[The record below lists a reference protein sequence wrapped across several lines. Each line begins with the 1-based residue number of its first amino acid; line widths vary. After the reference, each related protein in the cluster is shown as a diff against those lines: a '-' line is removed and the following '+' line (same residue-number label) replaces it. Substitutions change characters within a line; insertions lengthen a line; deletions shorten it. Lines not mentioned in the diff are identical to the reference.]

1 MESSPR
7 INRFWTG
14 VPPWVLLGAVVVLL
28 PIFTFMTVQSI
39 HREKELT
46 TRLLVEKG
54 AALIRSFEAGT
65 RTGMM
70 GMQRGGF
77 QLQRLLSETSQ
88 LPDIAFLVVTDTA
101 GTVLAHSDP
110 DRVGSTYGQGVDL
123 AAVSRSK
130 ALQYR
135 EVAGSDE
142 ATVLEVYRRFEP
154 VGPPAGFMRGP
165 MGRRPPES
173 FEPPPDPPRDH
184 FRGAGHDHGRRGAAR
199 GHRPRRPHGRGPA
212 AGRLRRDHAAAA
224 RPELPRRPHEPLAHQ
239 GLFGSRGRPHA
250 DRPRRDRRR
259 RADRGLQRD
268 RRGLLQLP
276 PATAQGLAGRGGP
289 ARRSSGRTLQASAGG
304 AAVVEREIECD
315 LPSGRRV
322 ALEVGARRLTDERGE
337 SLGSILLFRD
347 LTELR
352 ALRDEM
358 ARNQRLATVGRLAAG
373 VAHEIRNPL
382 SSIKGFATYFRER
395 YRDTPADAQTATIM
409 IQEVDRLNRV
419 VGQLLEFSRPIGI
432 LPRPVRDRAAVADS
446 LRMIEAQA
454 AGKGHR
460 DRDGLRRCPGR
471 TRPGRRPAE
480 PGAPEPLPQR
490 RRGHGARRHA
500 RPSASRPTRAARA
513 LEIRVS
519 DTGCGI
525 RPEDLPQIFEP
536 YFTTRPGG
544 TGLGLAIAHNIMEAM
559 GGDDHGRQ
567 PPGLREHLHPA
578 PAARRGGPRE
588 ARVSARHSIL
598 VVDDDT
604 AHRTMLRTLVG
615 GWGYEISEADDGEA
629 AIRMVRERAYD
640 LVLMDV
646 RMLKVSG
653 LEALAAVKAINPAI
667 PVVIMTAFSSVE
679 TAVAALKQG
688 AHDYLTKPLDFDKLR
703 VTLERSMEHTR
714 LKAENRRCAREL
726 GRHVRRAAASSAA
739 ARPCCGCWTRSPR
752 WRPRRPPC

>member
-110 DRVGSTYGQGVDL
+110 DRVGTTYGQGVEL

-130 ALQYR
+130 TLQYR

-154 VGPPAGFMRGP
+154 VGPPPGFMRGP

-173 FEPPPDPPRDH
+173 FELPPDPPRVIFVGLDMTSVDEARRSDIAH
-184 FRGAGHDHGRRGAAR
+184 AVLMGAVLLLVGFAGITLLLLAQNYRAAR
-199 GHRPRRPHGRGPA
+199 TSLSRIKAFSDHVVDHMPIGLVATDGSGRIA
-212 AGRLRRDHAAAA
+212 AFNETAAA
-224 RPELPRRPHEPLAHQ
+224 
-239 GLFGSRGRPHA
+239 
-250 DRPRRDRRR
+250 
-259 RADRGLQRD
+259 
-268 RRGLLQLP
+268 LLQLP
-276 PATAQGLAGRGGP
+276 PATAQGSP
-289 ARRSSGRTLQASAGG
+289 AAEVLPAALLSQLQASAGG

-432 LPRPVRDRAAVADS
+432 LPRPVRVAQLLADS

-454 AGKGHR
+454 AGKGIAIETACDVPGEDAALDA
-460 DRDGLRRCPGR
+460 DRLNQVLLNLYLNAVEAMENGGTLGVRVAADP
-471 TRPGRRPAE
+471 
-480 PGAPEPLPQR
+480 
-490 RRGHGARRHA
+490 
-500 RPSASRPTRAARA
+500 AARA

-544 TGLGLAIAHNIMEAM
+544 TGLGLAIAHNIVGAM
-559 GGDDHGRQ
+559 GGTIAVASRPGSGSTFTLRLPLGAATHGR
-567 PPGLREHLHPA
+567 PA
-578 PAARRGGPRE
+578 
-588 ARVSARHSIL
+588 
-598 VVDDDT
+598 
-604 AHRTMLRTLVG
+604 
-615 GWGYEISEADDGEA
+615 
-629 AIRMVRERAYD
+629 
-640 LVLMDV
+640 
-646 RMLKVSG
+646 
-653 LEALAAVKAINPAI
+653 
-667 PVVIMTAFSSVE
+667 
-679 TAVAALKQG
+679 
-688 AHDYLTKPLDFDKLR
+688 
-703 VTLERSMEHTR
+703 
-714 LKAENRRCAREL
+714 
-726 GRHVRRAAASSAA
+726 
-739 ARPCCGCWTRSPR
+739 
-752 WRPRRPPC
+752 

>member
-7 INRFWTG
+7 TNRFWTG

-28 PIFTFMTVQSI
+28 PIFTFMTAQSI

-88 LPDIAFLVVTDTA
+88 QPDIAFLVVTDTA

-110 DRVGSTYGQGVDL
+110 DRVGSGYGQGLDL

-130 ALQYR
+130 SLQYR
-135 EVAGSDE
+135 EVAGPNE
-142 ATVLEVYRRFEP
+142 ATVLEVYGRFEP
-154 VGPPAGFMRGP
+154 VGPPPGFMRGP

-173 FEPPPDPPRDH
+173 FELPPDQPRVIFVGLDMTTVDEARRSDIAH
-184 FRGAGHDHGRRGAAR
+184 AVLMGAVLLLVGFAGITLLLLAQNYRAAR
-199 GHRPRRPHGRGPA
+199 TSLSRIKAFSDHVVDHMPIGLVATDGSGRIA
-212 AGRLRRDHAAAA
+212 AFNETAAA
-224 RPELPRRPHEPLAHQ
+224 
-239 GLFGSRGRPHA
+239 
-250 DRPRRDRRR
+250 
-259 RADRGLQRD
+259 
-268 RRGLLQLP
+268 LLQLP
-276 PATAQGLAGRGGP
+276 PATATGSP
-289 ARRSSGRTLQASAGG
+289 AAEVLPAALLSQLQASAGG

-432 LPRPVRDRAAVADS
+432 LPRPVRVAQLVADS

-454 AGKGHR
+454 VGKGIAIETACDVPGEDATLDA
-460 DRDGLRRCPGR
+460 DRLNQVLLNLYLNAVEAMEKGGTLGVRVAAD
-471 TRPGRRPAE
+471 PA
-480 PGAPEPLPQR
+480 A
-490 RRGHGARRHA
+490 H
-500 RPSASRPTRAARA
+500 A

-544 TGLGLAIAHNIMEAM
+544 TGLGLAIAHNIVGAM
-559 GGDDHGRQ
+559 GGT
-567 PPGLREHLHPA
+567 
-578 PAARRGGPRE
+578 
-588 ARVSARHSIL
+588 I
-598 VVDDDT
+598 
-604 AHRTMLRTLVG
+604 
-615 GWGYEISEADDGEA
+615 
-629 AIRMVRERAYD
+629 
-640 LVLMDV
+640 
-646 RMLKVSG
+646 
-653 LEALAAVKAINPAI
+653 
-667 PVVIMTAFSSVE
+667 
-679 TAVAALKQG
+679 AVASRPGSGSTFTLR
-688 AHDYLTKPLDFDKLR
+688 LPLD
-703 VTLERSMEHTR
+703 
-714 LKAENRRCAREL
+714 
-726 GRHVRRAAASSAA
+726 AA
-739 ARPCCGCWTRSPR
+739 ARG
-752 WRPRRPPC
+752 RPA